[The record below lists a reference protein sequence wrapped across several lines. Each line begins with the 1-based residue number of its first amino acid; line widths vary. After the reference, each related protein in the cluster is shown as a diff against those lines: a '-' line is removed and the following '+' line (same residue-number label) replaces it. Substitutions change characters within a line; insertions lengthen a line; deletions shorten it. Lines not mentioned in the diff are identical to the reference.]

1 MATKTQPTKL
11 LPDGDKKKFTY
22 WFWGFAM
29 FPFVFVAS
37 LLLFQSE
44 DSLPPVE
51 MLDNPPELQ
60 ASVVYAYDQQTELGK
75 YFLVN
80 RTSVK
85 YREISPYV
93 TDALISTE
101 DERFKDHAGVDFR
114 AVGRA
119 IFSLGGAGGAST
131 ISQQL
136 AKLLYTLQQRERE
149 ELARARGERLSISS
163 TRVGR
168 IFGRIN
174 EKARENIIAT
184 RLEKRYTKEE
194 IITMYL
200 NQFDFLYNAVGI
212 ENAAKV
218 YFNKKPKNLAKE
230 EAAMLV
236 GMCKNPALYNP
247 YSFKIRN
254 YRRIIATEKEI
265 SPSAVTLEEIS
276 ARRASDSTRAVNR
289 RNQVLFQWLKNSKAE
304 NEALR
309 ETITQEEYDAL
320 KVKPLVVNYQSV
332 DHKQGKAP
340 YFREY
345 LRKELTDL
353 LLQKKEDGSWKYARE
368 DGTPYDIYRDGLKIY
383 TTIDANLQDH
393 AEKAV
398 ERHLSE
404 NLQKPFDQ
412 NNRSTRNFPFSN
424 DLSEDQVKAIMRT
437 ARLNSP
443 RYAYMSEAGYSE
455 QEIVNAFNTPT
466 QMRVFSWSGEKDTT
480 LTPNDSIRY
489 YKSFLHAGLISIEPQ
504 TGFIKA
510 WVGGANITHFA
521 YDHVKLSRRQ
531 VGSTI
536 KPFVYGTAMA
546 MGVVKPCTQFANTA
560 YCVDLQ
566 DADGNV
572 NNRWCP
578 KNAGGSEA
586 GVVTASTGLA
596 QSMNNITVAVMSKMG
611 GYAGPKNI
619 SKLLKLMDINLAP
632 EQEVPA
638 LCLGI
643 MDLSLFELVG
653 AQCIFANKGI
663 FNRPTSILR
672 IEDRNGN
679 VIYDNEANFY
689 TKQVLNENVAFEVLQ
704 MMKKVITQGT
714 GGSLRGGQSWGN
726 VLYPTAGKTG
736 TTQSNSD
743 GWFVGLTPKL
753 VTGVWVGAEDRGV
766 RFRSMQWGQGARLA
780 LPIYGYYMQKVYKD
794 PKIGLPTTDFEQ
806 PTSYDPKL
814 FSCDGDPQMDVP
826 NVPELGL

>member
-1 MATKTQPTKL
+1 MATKVQPKES
-11 LPDGDKKKFTY
+11 LPDGDKKKLTY

-29 FPFVFVAS
+29 FPFVFVVS

-60 ASVVYAYDQQTELGK
+60 ASVVYAYDQETELGK

-85 YREISPYV
+85 YREISPFV

-163 TRVGR
+163 TKVGR

-247 YSFKIRN
+247 YSFKVRN

-265 SPSAVTLEEIS
+265 SPSAVEASEII
-276 ARRASDSTRAVNR
+276 ARRAADSIRAVNR
-289 RNQVLFQWLKNSKAE
+289 RNQVLFQWLKNSKAG
-304 NEALR
+304 NDALR
-309 ETITQEEYDAL
+309 VTITQEEYDAL

-353 LLQKKEDGSWKYARE
+353 LLQKNEDGTWKYARA

-424 DLSEDQVKAIMRT
+424 DLSEDQVKSIMRT

-443 RYAYMSEAGYSE
+443 RYAYMKDAGFSE

-546 MGVVKPCTQFANTA
+546 MGVVKPCTQFANTS

-566 DADGNV
+566 DGEGNV
-572 NNRWCP
+572 NDRWCP

-619 SKLLKLMDINLAP
+619 SKLLKLMDINLSPA
-632 EQEVPA
+632 QEVPA

-704 MMKKVITQGT
+704 MLKKVITQGT
-714 GGSLRGGQSWGN
+714 GGSLRGGQTWGN
-726 VLYPTAGKTG
+726 VLHPTAGKTG

-806 PTSYDPKL
+806 PASYDPKL

-826 NVPELGL
+826 DVPELGL